1 MLMNARD
8 KETGDAMSERELID
22 EVMTLVVAGHET
34 TASALNWTWYLLSQ
48 HPEVEAKLHAELD
61 ADPRR
66 KPRRASTQMEALA
79 VHASGG
85 RRSAA
90 PVSARLD
97 SLPPHDRRP
106 TSSAAMKCRRARA

>member
-48 HPEVEAKLHAELD
+48 HPGRRGEAARG
-61 ADPRR
+61 AG
-66 KPRRASTQMEALA
+66 RRARRNGAGPGPDGSAR
-79 VHASGG
+79 VHASAVVDEALRLYPPGWILSRRTIGPDTLGG
-85 RRSAA
+85 YRG
-90 PVSARLD
+90 PG
-97 SLPPHDRRP
+97 
-106 TSSAAMKCRRARA
+106 RARA